1 MTIQLKELK
10 AKKDPFDINQITA
23 KDLSNEMNESIQKMT
38 NMKNHKKISISSTHG
53 VGKTTLINLIKKIY
67 KTEKTIFYP
76 ESAIIVNEMNKK
88 RYRLNQESNI
98 DTQRLIMKMEVITL
112 TIRIYIKTSYVFSTD
127 VF

>member
-67 KTEKTIFYP
+67 KKYFNLY
-76 ESAIIVNEMNKK
+76 IVLLKFVKK
-88 RYRLNQESNI
+88 YKR
-98 DTQRLIMKMEVITL
+98 K
-112 TIRIYIKTSYVFSTD
+112 
-127 VF
+127 